1 MQTAELQFNDLEQN
15 RRFLEVATIGML
27 AMLQLFQVPRV
38 RSRHGCG
45 GKRGWGFPSV
55 QQELLALRTAGPR
68 RGAELAALRETD
80 SLFASYIHHRLRRD
94 LALSGCKGLHR
105 PTRGTCTHDVHTASP
120 SATDTERSKIFYTL
134 FHRRRLA

>member
-45 GKRGWGFPSV
+45 GKRRWGVPICP
-55 QQELLALRTAGPR
+55 AG
-68 RGAELAALRETD
+68 AARVENCGPLGVGQ
-80 SLFASYIHHRLRRD
+80 SSQ
-94 LALSGCKGLHR
+94 
-105 PTRGTCTHDVHTASP
+105 P
-120 SATDTERSKIFYTL
+120 
-134 FHRRRLA
+134 